1 MQKPEKQGMQKV
13 IQEIL
18 RGERKI
24 NKENMLVI
32 LLSGVLLFVIM
43 LPTQNSSSFFIE
55 EQEKETQVFSLS
67 EQEEMENRLSAF
79 LSQIDGVGNVKVLMH
94 IVDESVASTYGY
106 GSNSQNKIAGVIVAA
121 EGAVNETIR
130 LEIVK
135 MVMALY
141 DLKADEVEVY
151 PLKRE

>member
-1 MQKPEKQGMQKV
+1 MGTEIKEKRGTQKV

-24 NKENMLVI
+24 NKESMLVI

-43 LPTQNSSSFFIE
+43 LPTQNNGSFFME
-55 EQEKETQVFSLS
+55 EQETKTQEISLT

-79 LSQIDGVGNVKVLMH
+79 LAQLDGVGNVKVLMH
-94 IVDESVASTYGY
+94 IEESVVATYGK
-106 GSNSQNKIAGVIVAA
+106 SNSQNKITGVIVAA
-121 EGAVNETIR
+121 EGAVNESIR

-141 DLKADEVEVY
+141 DLSADEVEVY
-151 PLKRE
+151 PMKRE